1 MRKILSII
9 FGLVLLTVVIIMSC
23 SKTIILNKA
32 EQEQEQ
38 MPESK
43 ADTAARE
50 VAVPAKDTTDTLHEI
65 TFEPTIISW
74 EVIDIN
80 EP

>member
-9 FGLVLLTVVIIMSC
+9 FGIILLTVVIIMSC
-23 SKTIILNKA
+23 SKTVILNEVK
-32 EQEQEQ
+32 Q

-43 ADTAARE
+43 ADTVARE
-50 VAVPAKDTTDTLHEI
+50 VATPPQEDADTLHEI

-80 EP
+80 E

>member
-9 FGLVLLTVVIIMSC
+9 FGIILLTVVIIMSC
-23 SKTIILNKA
+23 SKTTILNRVEE
-32 EQEQEQ
+32 EQEQTET
-38 MPESK
+38 K